1 MERNDPMP
9 GLPKRKKLRLENYD
23 YSSNGSYFITISTKD
38 RKQILSE
45 IILDNDQCA
54 RVSLKP
60 CGSIAESYIKTI
72 PGIDKYVIMPNHIH
86 MIIHKTD
93 GRSLVSDMR
102 AYKSLVSKK
111 TGRSIWQDSY
121 YDHVIRNSDDY
132 LEKWQYIDENP
143 AKWAD
148 DEYNAD

>member
-1 MERNDPMP
+1 MP

-23 YSSNGSYFITISTKD
+23 YSSNGSYYITICTKD

-54 RVSLKP
+54 RVRLKP
-60 CGSIAESYIKTI
+60 FGSIAESYIKTI

-86 MIIHKTD
+86 MIIRKTG
-93 GRSLVSDMR
+93 GRSLISDMR
-102 AYKSLVSKK
+102 AFKSLVSKK
-111 TGRSIWQDSY
+111 TGESIWQDSY

-132 LEKWQYIDENP
+132 LEKWEYIDENP
-143 AKWAD
+143 TKWAD
-148 DEYNAD
+148 DEYNG